1 MQLQSPAE
9 GDTTAPVLP
18 LVSMLAAVP
27 PPIWP
32 TVTHLIVGDDSR
44 LQQSVQSAE
53 ISKCISK
60 AVQLANLNIFFIDAF
75 PSLQVQN
82 QWLSQSLVT
91 VLQDQA
97 QTDLVVREVNLRA
110 QQDNQYMSA
119 LISMVRHQTSSPLL
133 STRLLSLTR

>member
-1 MQLQSPAE
+1 MQSQLPAE
-9 GDTTAPVLP
+9 RDGTTPVLP
-18 LVSMLAAVP
+18 LIPVLASVP

-32 TVTHLIVGDDSR
+32 AVTHLIMGDDSR

-60 AVQLANLNIFFIDAF
+60 AVKLANLNIFFINAF
-75 PSLQVQN
+75 LSLQVQN

-97 QTDLVVREVNLRA
+97 QTDLVVCEVNFRA
-110 QQDNQYMSA
+110 QQDGQYMSA
-119 LISMVRHQTSSPLL
+119 LISMVRRQTSSLL
-133 STRLLSLTR
+133 LA